1 MADVP
6 LFVDVGGVT
15 LHAVLSGAAGGLP
28 VVFINSLG
36 CDLRLWGEVAA
47 ALDNRYRVLRY
58 DTRGHGL
65 SDAPEGEYRL
75 HDLSGDLLGLLDALR
90 LERVVLVGVSVGGLT
105 ALDFARRYPERVLG
119 AVLCDTGLKIGTPE
133 SWANRM
139 AAIQAGGLEALA
151 DSVVERWFTPGFLMA
166 RTALVRGYR
175 NMLTRTTP
183 AGYLGTCAALRD
195 ADLSGGDPLGVPTLV
210 LCGDSDVSTPPE
222 LSGSLAAELQAPL
235 HLIGN
240 AGHLSCAEQPG
251 AVTHELEAFLEEV
264 ELAGSG
270 LSTFVQGAQPA
281 ASLPAPVSGQTRY
294 ERGMRVRRAVLG
306 DAHVDRA
313 LLGASDL
320 DRDFQEFI
328 TEYAWGGPWSR
339 GHLDTRTRHLVTLAV
354 LAALP
359 REHELAMHLRA
370 TVNTGVTQADL
381 RELFMH
387 VAVYAGVPVAN
398 RAYALAREMLADREQ
413 P

>member
-1 MADVP
+1 
-6 LFVDVGGVT
+6 
-15 LHAVLSGAAGGLP
+15 
-28 VVFINSLG
+28 
-36 CDLRLWGEVAA
+36 
-47 ALDNRYRVLRY
+47 
-58 DTRGHGL
+58 
-65 SDAPEGEYRL
+65 
-75 HDLSGDLLGLLDALR
+75 
-90 LERVVLVGVSVGGLT
+90 VLVGVSVGGLT
-105 ALDFARRYPERVLG
+105 ALDFARRHPERVLG

-133 SWANRM
+133 SWATRIT
-139 AAIQAGGLEALA
+139 AIQAGGLEALA
-151 DSVVERWFTPGFLMA
+151 DSVMERWFTPGFLKA
-166 RTALVRGYR
+166 EKTLVRGYR

-195 ADLSGGDPLGVPTLV
+195 ADLSRSGPLSVPTLV
-210 LCGDSDVSTPPE
+210 LCGDHDVSTPPA
-222 LSGSLAAELQAPL
+222 LSESLAAELQAPL
-235 HLIGN
+235 HLIGD
-240 AGHLSCAEQPG
+240 AGHLPCAEQPE
-251 AVTHELEAFLEEV
+251 AVIRELKAFLEALEPN
-264 ELAGSG
+264 
-270 LSTFVQGAQPA
+270 GADLEAHPTSPLPSAPA
-281 ASLPAPVSGQTRY
+281 TEPPSEPSRY
-294 ERGMRVRRAVLG
+294 ERGLRVRRAVLG

-313 LLGASDL
+313 LLRASDL

-370 TVNTGVTQADL
+370 TVNTGVSTEDL

-398 RAYALAREMLADREQ
+398 RAYALAREMLAERGQ

>member
-1 MADVP
+1 MADLP

-15 LHAVLSGAAGGLP
+15 LHTVLSGAAGGLP

-47 ALDNRYRVLRY
+47 ALEDRHPVLRY
-58 DTRGHGL
+58 DARGHGL
-65 SDAPEGEYRL
+65 SDAPVGEYRL

-105 ALDFARRYPERVLG
+105 ALDFARRHPERVLG

-133 SWANRM
+133 SWATRM

-151 DSVVERWFTPGFLMA
+151 DSVMERWFTPGFLGA
-166 RTALVRGYR
+166 EKAPVRGYR

-195 ADLSGGDPLGVPTLV
+195 ADLSGGGPLGVPTLV

-240 AGHLSCAEQPG
+240 AGHLPCVEQPQ
-251 AVTHELEAFLEEV
+251 AVVAELAAFLDA
-264 ELAGSG
+264 L
-270 LSTFVQGAQPA
+270 A
-281 ASLPAPVSGQTRY
+281 ASPLPSPASGQTRY

-339 GHLDTRTRHLVTLAV
+339 AGLDTRTRHLVTLAV

-359 REHELAMHLRA
+359 REHELALHLRA
-370 TVNTGVTQADL
+370 TVNTGVTQDDL

-398 RAYALAREMLADREQ
+398 RAYTLARETLAEREQ